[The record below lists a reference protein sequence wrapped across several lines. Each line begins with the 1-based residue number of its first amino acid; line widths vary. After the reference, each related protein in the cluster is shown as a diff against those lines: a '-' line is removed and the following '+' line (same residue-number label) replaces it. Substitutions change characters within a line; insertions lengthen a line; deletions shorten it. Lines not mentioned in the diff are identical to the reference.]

1 MEGSPVAT
9 FYLEPKKKCSQR
21 VEKLLKFVL
30 QMTPSPHQIIGVVGP
45 RVEGDLCLEATAMIV
60 LEDMAIN
67 VKLEGDSFS
76 IEVIVV
82 SAHEGFVNVYAG
94 FFVR

>member
-30 QMTPSPHQIIGVVGP
+30 QMTPPHQIIGVVRP
-45 RVEGDLCLEATAMIV
+45 RVEGDLSLEATAMIV